1 MLLLF
6 SVLIM
11 RMYVLLDAR
20 RDAITVSVVIPDGS
34 FYFAAVICVV
44 ENLVESGVV

>member
-11 RMYVLLDAR
+11 QMYVLLDAR
-20 RDAITVSVVIPDGS
+20 RDAITVSVVIPDDP
-34 FYFAAVICVV
+34 FHVPADICDI
-44 ENLVESGVV
+44 ECGVV